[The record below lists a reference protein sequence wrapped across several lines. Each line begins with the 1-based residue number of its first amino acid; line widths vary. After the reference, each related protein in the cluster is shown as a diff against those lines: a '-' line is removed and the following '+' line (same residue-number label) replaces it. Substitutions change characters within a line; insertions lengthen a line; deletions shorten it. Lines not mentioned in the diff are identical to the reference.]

1 MSANTV
7 ERQHSQLG
15 MLGNYSRA
23 AVGMLPIGG
32 GSTSVPDRALA
43 LEGLRV
49 DVANLAAYNQ
59 VCGLRLG
66 DTLPLT
72 YGFVLS
78 FPSVMKLLVARDFPL
93 PAMGL
98 VHVQNRIESLRP
110 VSVIEPLDLRV
121 HAENLREHR
130 KGTQIDLVSEINV
143 GRELVWRQTSTFLK
157 LGGGTSEPKEKAAV
171 EEPVLP
177 APATTLVV
185 DANRIHRY
193 AAVSGDRNPIHMSNL
208 GAKAFGFPRTIA
220 HGMWSAAAALGVLE
234 GRIPDAVDYDVRF
247 GKPVL
252 LPAKVNEYVTGGD
265 DGNWEVSLR
274 HPKKLYPHLTATL
287 TAR

>member
-1 MSANTV
+1 MTSDV
-7 ERQHSQLG
+7 VRQHDQPG
-15 MLGNYSRA
+15 MLGNYARA
-23 AVGMLPIGG
+23 AVGMLPLGG
-32 GSTSVPDRALA
+32 GATAVPDRTLT

-72 YGFVLS
+72 YGFVLA

-93 PAMGL
+93 PAMGM

-130 KGTQIDLVSEINV
+130 KGTQVDLVSELNV

-157 LGGGTSEPKEKAAV
+157 LGGGPSEAKEKAPV

-177 APATTLVV
+177 APVTTLSV

-220 HGMWSAAAALGVLE
+220 HGMWSAAAALGALE
-234 GRIPDAVDYDVRF
+234 GRLPDAVDYDVRF

-252 LPAKVNEYVTGGD
+252 LPAKVNEYVTGDG

-274 HPKKLYPHLTATL
+274 HPKKLYPHLTATIA
-287 TAR
+287 AR